1 MANGTQ
7 YNITVNADGV
17 STALE
22 RAQNS
27 WEKFSI
33 AVDLAG
39 QKAIA
44 SQKGLEE
51 ATRNGG
57 AETVRAQRSVKSFME
72 SLVQQAATAGMT
84 SEQMLQLRAA
94 QLGVA
99 DSAAPLIAQAKAA
112 REAMQ
117 AQAAAAQASAA
128 AQMSAQRELTA
139 AQANSLAQQTAAAD
153 LAAQAQV
160 ATGAQRDQ
168 LLRASASAAAAQQAA
183 DAQAASAQ
191 MRLNAANDAAAF
203 DAAKAKEVADARA
216 AEFAKSAAAKANA
229 DLQRALATGTAAQQA
244 AAQQTAAAAAQRAQA
259 AIAAAA
265 ASSSAAQQAASQA
278 AASRQ
283 IADQQAVADAAAR
296 ARQQALGGAGG
307 GGANPNGG
315 ISDAQRA
322 AAMRMMPAQFTDIVV
337 QLQGGANPLT
347 VMLQQGGQI
356 KDMFG
361 GIKEAAK
368 GMGSYLVGLFNPVTL
383 GVAAVIGGLVAVGA
397 AMYVA
402 HDETKKLNSALAL
415 SGGYAGVT
423 AGQINVTAQSLSSL
437 KGGEGAAIDVL
448 TALVKTGQVGG
459 AAMESAGR
467 AVMDFARVSGE
478 SADKVTSLMQPMFED
493 PTKGAAK
500 LNETMHFLTIAQY
513 DQIKAMQEHGDK
525 AGALKVAMDAMDASI
540 TSQTTQLGYLGQAWK
555 WVKEQANGFWRAM
568 VDWGKTDT
576 VEEVG
581 KKLQK
586 DIDDLQKK
594 INTEWAGQSR
604 SGYKWPGQKAQE
616 ERLAAMKADLAKHQE
631 EAGKAQRAAQQK
643 AERDQAALDHI
654 AATNE
659 SFRVADNAAKRKKK
673 IDDANATF
681 KTRSESLDK
690 TSPDYASNLKA
701 AQELRDATIAA
712 AEHDFKDPKTPK
724 PKHEKAV
731 TNDASQRM
739 IIDAEKATAALDLQ
753 LKTQEKLGEW
763 AKKRAEFE
771 QQIAG
776 IQAKSEGK
784 RTADEKALLL
794 NKAAVMASL
803 DAAVAKEREVQSQE
817 KLNKLKERSAQ
828 LDADI
833 ASYQQGNREQYDRQ
847 LGALGMGKEQQ
858 QRVEAQKAIYKQYQ
872 RETEKLNKE
881 TAPELI
887 GGTEHQAALA
897 KIQTG
902 LQQSLADYDAYYAA
916 LKEKQGDWVLGVK
929 QGWADYV
936 DQQQN
941 VFQQTASIVNNATN
955 GMSDAFA
962 KFCETGKLDFK
973 SLATSIIA
981 DIARMQ
987 ARASVSGLFNSAIGA
1002 VSSFFGGAAGGT
1014 SALTG
1019 IGGDTI
1025 AGSVAGSISGMA
1037 GGNVFGFHADGGAI
1051 RGPGTGTSDSIP
1063 AMLSNGEYVIK
1074 ASAVQQIGIPALDAI
1089 NSGRA
1094 VHSAAHFATGG
1105 AVGSASTSTFNQ
1117 RGGSMSL
1124 NIPVT
1129 IEGGSGDAS
1138 QAMASAEFVKRLTQ
1152 MVQGLI
1158 AAESRQGGSLWK
1170 LRNGIG

>member
-27 WEKFSI
+27 WEKFSV

-51 ATRNGG
+51 ATRNGA

-168 LLRASASAAAAQQAA
+168 LLRASAVAAAAQQAA

-229 DLQRALATGTAAQQA
+229 DLQRAMATGTAAQQA

-296 ARQQALGGAGG
+296 ARQQALGGAG

-383 GVAAVIGGLVAVGA
+383 GVAAVIGSLVAVGA

-402 HDETKKLNSALAL
+402 HDETKKLNAALAL

-437 KGGEGAAIDVL
+437 KGGEGAAVDVL

-540 TSQTTQLGYLGQAWK
+540 TSQTTQLGYLAQAWK

-586 DIDDLQKK
+586 DIDDLQKR
-594 INTEWAGQSR
+594 INTEWAGQSK

-631 EAGKAQRAAQQK
+631 EAGKAQMAAQQK

-681 KTRSESLDK
+681 KTRSEALDK

-739 IIDAEKATAALDLQ
+739 IIDAERATAALDLQ

-833 ASYQQGNREQYDRQ
+833 ASYQKGNREQYDRQ

-897 KIQTG
+897 KIQAG

-916 LKEKQGDWVLGVK
+916 LKEKQGDWVLGLK
-929 QGWADYV
+929 QGWADYI

-955 GMSDAFA
+955 GMADAFA

-987 ARASVSGLFNSAIGA
+987 ARAAVSGLFNFAIGA
-1002 VSSFFGGAAGGT
+1002 VSSFFGGATGGT

-1025 AGSVAGSISGMA
+1025 TGSVASSTSGLA
-1037 GGNVFGFHADGGAI
+1037 GGNTFGFHADGGAI

-1094 VHSAAHFATGG
+1094 VHSAARFATGG

-1117 RGGSMSL
+1117 QGGSMSL

>member
-27 WEKFSI
+27 WEKFSA

-51 ATRNGG
+51 ATRNGA

-128 AQMSAQRELTA
+128 VQMSAQRELAA
-139 AQANSLAQQTAAAD
+139 AQSNSLAQQTAAAD

-168 LLRASASAAAAQQAA
+168 LLRASAAAAAAQQAA
-183 DAQAASAQ
+183 DTQAASAQ
-191 MRLNAANDAAAF
+191 MRLNAANDAAAL

-216 AEFAKSAAAKANA
+216 AEFAKSAAGKANA

-244 AAQQTAAAAAQRAQA
+244 SAQQAAASAAQRAQA

-296 ARQQALGGAGG
+296 ARQQALGGAG

-402 HDETKKLNSALAL
+402 HDETRKLNSALAL

-423 AGQINVTAQSLSSL
+423 AGQINVMAQSLSSL

-467 AVMDFARVSGE
+467 AVMNFARVSGE

-513 DQIKAMQEHGDK
+513 DQIKAMQEHGNK

-540 TSQTTQLGYLGQAWK
+540 TSQTTQLGYLAQAWK

-586 DIDDLQKK
+586 GIDDLQKR
-594 INTEWAGQSR
+594 INTEWVGQSR

-681 KTRSESLDK
+681 KTRSEALDK

-701 AQELRDATIAA
+701 AQELRDAMIAA
-712 AEHDFKDPKTPK
+712 AENDFKDPKTPK
-724 PKHEKAV
+724 PKREKAV

-739 IIDAEKATAALDLQ
+739 IIDAQKATAALDLQ

-794 NKAAVMASL
+794 NKAAVTASL

-881 TAPELI
+881 TARELI

-916 LKEKQGDWVLGVK
+916 LKEKQGDWMLGLK

-955 GMSDAFA
+955 GMADAFA

-987 ARASVSGLFNSAIGA
+987 ARAAVSGLFNFAVGA
-1002 VSSFFGGAAGGT
+1002 VSSVFGGAMGGT
-1014 SALTG
+1014 SALAG

-1025 AGSVAGSISGMA
+1025 AGNVAGSTSGMV
-1037 GGNVFGFHADGGAI
+1037 GGNAFGFHADGGAI

-1094 VHSAAHFATGG
+1094 VHSAARFATGG
-1105 AVGSASTSTFNQ
+1105 AVGSASTSAFNQ
-1117 RGGSMSL
+1117 QGGSMSL

-1138 QAMASAEFVKRLTQ
+1138 QAMAGAEFVKRLTQ

-1170 LRNGIG
+1170 LRNRTG

>member
-27 WEKFSI
+27 WEKFSV

-51 ATRNGG
+51 ATRNGA

-84 SEQMLQLRAA
+84 NEQMLQLRAA

-168 LLRASASAAAAQQAA
+168 LLRASAAAAAAQQAA

-203 DAAKAKEVADARA
+203 DAAKAKEGADSRA

-244 AAQQTAAAAAQRAQA
+244 AAQQTAASAAQRAQA

-307 GGANPNGG
+307 GSNPNGG
-315 ISDAQRA
+315 ISDAQRT

-383 GVAAVIGGLVAVGA
+383 GVAAVIGSLVAVGA

-402 HDETKKLNSALAL
+402 HDETKKLNAALAL

-437 KGGEGAAIDVL
+437 KGGEGAAVDVL
-448 TALVKTGQVGG
+448 TGLVKTGQVGG

-478 SADKVTSLMQPMFED
+478 SADKITSLMQPMFED

-513 DQIKAMQEHGDK
+513 DQIKAMQEHGNK

-540 TSQTTQLGYLGQAWK
+540 TSQTTQLGYLGQAWQ

-586 DIDDLQKK
+586 DIDDLQKR
-594 INTEWAGQSR
+594 INTEWVGQSK

-681 KTRSESLDK
+681 KTRSAALDK

-712 AEHDFKDPKTPK
+712 AEHDFKDPKAAK
-724 PKHEKAV
+724 PKREKAV

-803 DAAVAKEREVQSQE
+803 DAAVVKEREVQSQE

-881 TAPELI
+881 TAPELF

-916 LKEKQGDWVLGVK
+916 LKEKQGDWMLGLK

-955 GMSDAFA
+955 GMADTFA

-987 ARASVSGLFNSAIGA
+987 ARAAVSGLFNFAVGA

-1014 SALTG
+1014 SALAG

-1025 AGSVAGSISGMA
+1025 AGSVAGSTSGMV
-1037 GGNVFGFHADGGAI
+1037 GGNAFGFHAEGGVI
-1051 RGPGTGTSDSIP
+1051 RGAGTGTSDSIP

-1094 VHSAAHFATGG
+1094 VHSAAHFAAGG
-1105 AVGSASTSTFNQ
+1105 AVGSASASAFNQ
-1117 RGGSMSL
+1117 QGGGMSL

-1170 LRNGIG
+1170 LRNRTG

>member
-27 WEKFSI
+27 WEKFSV

-51 ATRNGG
+51 ATRNGA

-168 LLRASASAAAAQQAA
+168 LLRASAAAAAAQQAA

-229 DLQRALATGTAAQQA
+229 DLQRAMATGTAAQQA

-296 ARQQALGGAGG
+296 ARQQALGGAG

-383 GVAAVIGGLVAVGA
+383 GVAAVIGSLVAVGA

-437 KGGEGAAIDVL
+437 KGGEGAAVDVL

-540 TSQTTQLGYLGQAWK
+540 TSQTTQLGYLAQAWK

-586 DIDDLQKK
+586 DIDDLQKR
-594 INTEWAGQSR
+594 INTEWAGQSK

-631 EAGKAQRAAQQK
+631 EAAKAQRAAQQK

-681 KTRSESLDK
+681 KTRSEALDK

-739 IIDAEKATAALDLQ
+739 IIDAERATAALDLQ

-897 KIQTG
+897 KIQAG

-916 LKEKQGDWVLGVK
+916 LKEKQGDWVLGLK
-929 QGWADYV
+929 QGWADYI

-955 GMSDAFA
+955 GMADAFA

-987 ARASVSGLFNSAIGA
+987 ARAAVSGLFNFAIGA
-1002 VSSFFGGAAGGT
+1002 VSSFFGGATGGT
-1014 SALTG
+1014 SALSG

-1025 AGSVAGSISGMA
+1025 AGSVASSTSGMV

-1094 VHSAAHFATGG
+1094 VHSAARFATGG

-1117 RGGSMSL
+1117 QGGSMSL

-1138 QAMASAEFVKRLTQ
+1138 QVMASAEFVKRLAQ